1 MDEEAVFNAIDVLF
15 VRQDKTPGLLILKP
29 MQSFRVCHWK

>member
-15 VRQDKTPGLLILKP
+15 VRQDKPPGLLILKS
-29 MQSFRVCHWK
+29 MQSIRVSQWR